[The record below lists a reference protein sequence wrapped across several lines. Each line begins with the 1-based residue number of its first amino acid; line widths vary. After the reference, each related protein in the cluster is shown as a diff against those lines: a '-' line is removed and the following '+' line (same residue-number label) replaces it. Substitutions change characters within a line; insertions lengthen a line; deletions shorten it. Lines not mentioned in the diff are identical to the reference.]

1 MEEGE
6 IMSEIRNTYQE
17 FQLENDEKVNLTLTF
32 GKLNVLKSV
41 NNELY
46 SRYNN
51 ILYGK
56 SEDIM
61 DMVTIVYV
69 AYWCANFSLGGDK
82 LYSEEEF
89 IELVPFDMVEIK
101 RVYTSLIQPKKK

>member
-1 MEEGE
+1 V
-6 IMSEIRNTYQE
+6 RNTYQK
-17 FQLENDEKVNLTLTF
+17 FILENDETVNLTLTF

-46 SRYNN
+46 QRYNKV
-51 ILYGK
+51 LFGK

-69 AYWCANFSLGGDK
+69 AYWCANYSLDNK
-82 LYSEEEF
+82 NLYTETEF
-89 IELVPFDMVEIK
+89 IDLVPFNLSEIK
-101 RVYTSLIQPKKK
+101 RVFQALTTPKKK